1 MIQRSVYEDS
11 DGVRKEEVAALGG
24 GQNVFSAFYDRL
36 KVRLD
41 LTTHTHHFLPFFFIR
56 PLLGWEL
63 RKGG

>member
-11 DGVRKEEVAALGG
+11 DGVRKEEIAALGG

-41 LTTHTHHFLPFFFIR
+41 LTTPIIFSRFFIR
-56 PLLGWEL
+56 SLLGWEL